1 MCPYTSRTL
10 MPYVFQWADLDVPTS
25 IKGGSIG
32 LLPGQ
37 QLVAL
42 YAHLEPGTQVPY
54 QTHPTE
60 QLVHMLSGKL
70 RIWIAD
76 EEHVVG
82 PGEVVLIPPSVPHRG
97 EAVGP
102 EAAVYLEVL
111 SPVEERY
118 RTMAEAARSNP

>member
-1 MCPYTSRTL
+1 
-10 MPYVFQWADLDVPTS
+10 MPYVYRWTDLAVPSS
-25 IKGGSIG
+25 IPGGSIG

-37 QLVAL
+37 RLVAL
-42 YAHLEPGTQVPY
+42 YANLAPGTRVPY
-54 QTHPTE
+54 QAHPTE
-60 QLVHMLSGKL
+60 QLVHMLAGRL

-82 PGEVVLIPPSVPHRG
+82 PGEMVLIPPDVPHRG

-102 EAAVYLEVL
+102 EDAVYLEVL

-118 RTMAEAARSNP
+118 RAMADAARSKL

>member
-1 MCPYTSRTL
+1 MAYAYRWNAL
-10 MPYVFQWADLDVPTS
+10 EVPSTIAGS
-25 IKGGSIG
+25 SIG

-37 QLVAL
+37 HMVAL
-42 YAHLEPGTQVPY
+42 LASLSPGTQVPY

-70 RIWIAD
+70 RIWIGD
-76 EEHVVG
+76 EVHEVG
-82 PGEVVLIPPSVPHRG
+82 AGEVVLIPPDVPHRG

-102 EAAVYLEVL
+102 DNAEYLEVL

-118 RTMAEAARSNP
+118 RTMARTHAD

>member
-1 MCPYTSRTL
+1 VS
-10 MPYVFQWADLDVPTS
+10 YVHRWSELTIPSS
-25 IKGGSIG
+25 IPGASLG

-37 QLVAL
+37 LMNAIFADL
-42 YAHLEPGTQVPY
+42 SPGTRVPF

-60 QLVHMLSGKL
+60 QLVHMLAGRL
-70 RIWIAD
+70 RIWIGD

-82 PGEVVLIPPSVPHRG
+82 PGDVVLIPPDVPHRG

-102 EAAVYLEVL
+102 ENAQYLEVL

-118 RTMAEAARSNP
+118 RAMAEAAGSHQHAG

>member
-1 MCPYTSRTL
+1 VT
-10 MPYVFQWADLDVPTS
+10 YVYAWSDLAVPSS
-25 IKGGSIG
+25 IPGAGIG

-42 YAHLEPGTQVPY
+42 YATLGPGTQVPY

-60 QLVHMLSGKL
+60 QLVHMLAGRL

-82 PGEVVLIPPSVPHRG
+82 PGEVVLIPPDVPHRG

-102 EAAVYLEVL
+102 ENAVYLEVL

-118 RTMAEAARSNP
+118 RTLAATARGAVAPARDAD